1 VTARE
6 RRSEGATHGR
16 PIGLAHQF
24 WRAFNERELSQLDE
38 LIAPDYI
45 SHAALPGTPP
55 GPAGQARVIER
66 LWQAI
71 PDARFVVDHVAFDS
85 ESATI
90 LCVGTMVGTHRGQLM
105 GVAAT
110 GNRVRWR
117 QCHLI
122 RIGHDGR
129 AVEHAAIRDD
139 LGLMRQLGAGRETN
153 P

>member
-1 VTARE
+1 MT
-6 RRSEGATHGR
+6 GR
-16 PIGLAHQF
+16 Q
-24 WRAFNERELSQLDE
+24 
-38 LIAPDYI
+38 
-45 SHAALPGTPP
+45 
-55 GPAGQARVIER
+55 PAGQTTVIER
-66 LWQAI
+66 LWQAF

-85 ESATI
+85 VSATL
-90 LCVGTMVGTHRGQLM
+90 LCVGTMEGTHRGQLM

-117 QCHLI
+117 QCHVI

-139 LGLMRQLGAGRETN
+139 LGLLKQLGAGPDTD